1 MKQIIILLLGIC
13 ATACIDGRNSHDR
26 IELRLSDG
34 FTARLAKS
42 GPEKVRMTYMGRTI
56 RYEQGAL
63 YVDDQR
69 LTVPAEA
76 RVVVFDGPD
85 IYVDGRNIEAL

>member
-13 ATACIDGRNSHDR
+13 ATACIDGRSSHDR
-26 IELRLSDG
+26 IELRLSGG
-34 FTARLAKS
+34 FTARFAKS
-42 GPEKVRMTYMGRTI
+42 GPETVRMTYMGRTI

-69 LTVPAEA
+69 LTLPADA
-76 RVVVFDGPD
+76 RVVAFEGPNV
-85 IYVDGRNIEAL
+85 YVDGRNIEAL